1 MNFENFLLLF
11 PPYFSTF
18 EKRSI
23 YNGKEAGLA
32 RTWRCGLTGERILS
46 ALELHSVA
54 VKFAF
59 KCLYC
64 HFDLD
69 VSR

>member
-1 MNFENFLLLF
+1 VWADWL
-11 PPYFSTF
+11 
-18 EKRSI
+18 
-23 YNGKEAGLA
+23 
-32 RTWRCGLTGERILS
+32 ERILS

-69 VSR
+69 VSRAAAAVAEDKSSRAFSSLFFLMLKSFQSVIH